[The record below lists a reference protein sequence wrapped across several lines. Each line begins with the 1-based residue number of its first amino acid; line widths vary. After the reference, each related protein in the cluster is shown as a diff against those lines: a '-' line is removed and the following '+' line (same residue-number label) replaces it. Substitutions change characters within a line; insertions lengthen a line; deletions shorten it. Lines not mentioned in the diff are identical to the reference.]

1 MRFSTEVKW
10 KTDRK
15 MELRTSN
22 GVELNAGPPPEFGG
36 YKNILTAEESFVGSI
51 NLCWVSTLLAMKE
64 KLGVKLRS
72 VECKAIGTVERPE
85 KSYKF
90 TKIDLYP
97 KIEVDE
103 NVTKVQLDRLLDLSH
118 RYCLVT
124 QSVNS
129 EVTIHPEIKKLSEG

>member
-1 MRFSTEVKW
+1 MKFSTEVKW
-10 KTDRK
+10 KTERK
-15 MELRTSN
+15 MELKTSN
-22 GVELNAGPPPEFGG
+22 GIELKAGPPPEFNG

-64 KLGVKLRS
+64 KLGIQVHS

-85 KSYKF
+85 KAYQF

-97 KIEVDE
+97 KIEVDK
-103 NVTKVQLDRLLDLSH
+103 NVSEEKLDRLLDLSH

-124 QSVNS
+124 QSINS
-129 EVTIHPEIKKLSEG
+129 EVTIHPEIKKV